1 MSVLSYFGRIP
12 DFPLNYSLYNTKIV
26 HNLLSSHLK
35 QKQHDMKIINLSE
48 NNSILNSFIAEIR
61 DVNIQNDS
69 MRFRRNIER
78 IGEIMAYEI
87 SKELSYENVTIQTPN
102 SEAVQSLPTDNVVLG
117 TILRAGLPLHTGFH
131 NYFDRAGN
139 AFVSAYRKYTSENE
153 FDVIVEYL
161 ASPNLDGKTL
171 ILVDPMLATG
181 ISADLSYRALLT
193 KGTPAK
199 MIFASVIA
207 SQQAVDYA
215 ISHFPEDTILYCAAI
230 DPILNEH
237 AYIVP
242 GLGDA
247 GDLCFGVKE

>member
-1 MSVLSYFGRIP
+1 M
-12 DFPLNYSLYNTKIV
+12 KIV
-26 HNLLSSHLK
+26 
-35 QKQHDMKIINLSE
+35 NLSE
-48 NNSILNSFIAEIR
+48 ENSILRQFISEIR
-61 DVNIQNDS
+61 DITVQKDQ

-87 SKELSYENVTIQTPN
+87 SKELDYAPVKLMTPN
-102 SEAVQSLPTDNVVLG
+102 SEAVENLPQDKVVLG

-131 NYFDRAGN
+131 NYFDHAEN
-139 AFVSAYRKYTSENE
+139 AFVSAYRKYTSEND

-161 ASPNLDGKTL
+161 ASPRLEGKTL
-171 ILVDPMLATG
+171 VLVDPMLATG
-181 ISADLSYRALLT
+181 ISADLSYQALLT

-199 MIFASVIA
+199 TIFASVIA
-207 SQQAVDYA
+207 SQQAIDYFIA
-215 ISHFPEDTILYCAAI
+215 HFPEDSILYCAAI

-247 GDLCFGVKE
+247 GDLCFGEKE

>member
-1 MSVLSYFGRIP
+1 
-12 DFPLNYSLYNTKIV
+12 
-26 HNLLSSHLK
+26 
-35 QKQHDMKIINLSE
+35 MKIINLSE
-48 NNSILNSFIAEIR
+48 QNSLLSRFITEIR
-61 DVNIQNDS
+61 DVDIQKDS

-87 SKELSYENVTIQTPN
+87 SKELDYKNITIRTPN
-102 SEAVQSLPTDNVVLG
+102 SDALQAVPVDKVVLG
-117 TILRAGLPLHTGFH
+117 TILRAGLPLHAGFH
-131 NYFDRAGN
+131 NYFDNCEN

-161 ASPNLDGKTL
+161 ASPRLDGKTL

-181 ISADLSYRALLT
+181 ISADLSYRALLS

-199 MIFASVIA
+199 TIFACVIA
-207 SQQAVDYA
+207 SQQAVDYV
-215 ISHFPEDTILYCAAI
+215 ISHFHDDTILYCAAI

-247 GDLCFGVKE
+247 GDLCFGVKD